1 MVFKVSAE
9 QWSVRWPTDS
19 RMLFLQRTE
28 VSSCQI
34 HWSCQVTVISL
45 PVGSGQLQSTSKI
58 SCGNSQTCL
67 PPINC
72 LHGLRETC
80 NTTQAFVSQEMHLN
94 GLIGKHCE
102 VTLLPK
108 STLRAQQTKSVWIR
122 SLLCVLHLHYYLYR
136 LTQAHARCSDL
147 WMVIKERNDSTLQLP
162 FSLRVTAKLI
172 VVFGDQRWQTAVNSC
187 FRQI

>member
-1 MVFKVSAE
+1 MIGPLAKWQPHVISPADWSVQLSDPLILSGHSDKSASGERTAAVHVQDKLWQLSNVSAA
-9 QWSVRWPTDS
+9 DK
-19 RMLFLQRTE
+19 LFTWAPRNLQHDPG
-28 VSSCQI
+28 V
-34 HWSCQVTVISL
+34 
-45 PVGSGQLQSTSKI
+45 
-58 SCGNSQTCL
+58 CL
-67 PPINC
+67 PRNA
-72 LHGLRETC
+72 LERVNWQTLWSH
-80 NTTQAFVSQEMHLN
+80 
-94 GLIGKHCE
+94 
-102 VTLLPK
+102 LLPK